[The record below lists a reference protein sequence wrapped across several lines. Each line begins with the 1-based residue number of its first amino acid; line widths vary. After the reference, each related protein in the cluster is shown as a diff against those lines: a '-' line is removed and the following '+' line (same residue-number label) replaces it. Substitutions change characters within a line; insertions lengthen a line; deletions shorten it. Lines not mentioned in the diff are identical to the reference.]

1 MALWGGEEEKED
13 RGFSCLAFI
22 WFKVFDTSL
31 PQEGQTRTDTQNQQ
45 IATQMSVLAFCQ
57 FDMTHTDN
65 ILISQLWKEFNILS
79 TTRPMTH
86 TVKTLK
92 STVV

>member
-1 MALWGGEEEKED
+1 M
-13 RGFSCLAFI
+13 
-22 WFKVFDTSL
+22 
-31 PQEGQTRTDTQNQQ
+31 QNQQ

-57 FDMTHTDN
+57 FDMTHTGN
-65 ILISQLWKEFNILS
+65 ILINKLWKEFNILS

-92 STVV
+92 STAV

>member
-1 MALWGGEEEKED
+1 M
-13 RGFSCLAFI
+13 
-22 WFKVFDTSL
+22 
-31 PQEGQTRTDTQNQQ
+31 QNQQ

-57 FDMTHTDN
+57 FDMTHTGN
-65 ILISQLWKEFNILS
+65 ILINKLWKEFNILS
-79 TTRPMTH
+79 TTRPMTY

>member
-1 MALWGGEEEKED
+1 M
-13 RGFSCLAFI
+13 RFFCLVFV
-22 WFKVFDTSL
+22 WFKVFGTSL
-31 PQEGQTRTDTQNQQ
+31 PQEGGTKTGMKNQQ

-57 FDMTHTDN
+57 FDMTHTNN
-65 ILISQLWKEFNILS
+65 ILINKLWKEFNILS
-79 TTRPMTH
+79 IPRPMTH